1 MSKLYVVPTPI
12 GNFGDITL
20 RALEVLKK
28 VDVILAEDTRTTSI
42 LLKHFNIDNKLVS
55 HHKFNEHKTAKNIVE
70 KIQSGITYAL
80 VSDAGTPAISDP
92 GFLLVR
98 TCVENN
104 IDIECLPGA
113 TAFVPALVNSGLPN
127 DRFCFEGFLPQKKG
141 RQKRLKQLA
150 DEKRTMIF
158 YESPFRLIKT
168 LMQFSEV
175 FGSERQ
181 VSVSRE
187 ISKIYEEN
195 VRGTVTE
202 VINYFNE
209 KKVKGEIV
217 IVLQG
222 AESKNIKN

>member
-20 RALEVLKK
+20 RAIEVLKQ
-28 VDVILAEDTRTTSI
+28 VDVILAEDTRTTSV
-42 LLKHFNIDNKLVS
+42 LLKHFNIENKLVS
-55 HHKFNEHKTAKNIVE
+55 HHKFNEHKTSKNIVE
-70 KIQSGITYAL
+70 RIQAGITYAL

-104 IDIECLPGA
+104 IEVECLPGP
-113 TAFVPALVNSGLPN
+113 TAFIPALVNSGLPN
-127 DRFCFEGFLPQKKG
+127 DKFCFEGFLPQKKG

-150 DEKRTMIF
+150 DETRTMIF

-168 LMQFSEV
+168 LMQFSEF

-187 ISKIYEEN
+187 LTKIYEQN
-195 VRGTVTE
+195 VRGTISE
-202 VINYFNE
+202 VIDYFNE

-217 IVLQG
+217 IVVHG
-222 AESKNIKN
+222 AENKK